1 MHLWLREDGDGVV
14 FRVQVQPRAAKN
26 RIQGLHGETLKLSLT
41 APPVEGAANR
51 LCREFLAQELKVPK
65 NRVNVV
71 GGYKSRRK
79 TIRVENLSGS
89 ELCSR
94 LKIEKFE

>member
-1 MHLWLREDGDGVV
+1 LWLREDGDGVT

-26 RIQGLHGETLKLSLT
+26 RIQGLHGEALKLSLT

-51 LCREFLAQELKVPK
+51 LCREFLARVLKVPK
-65 NRVNVV
+65 NRVEVV
-71 GGYKSRRK
+71 GGHKSRRK
-79 TIRVENLSGS
+79 TVRVEGLTGD

-94 LKIEKFE
+94 FEIE

>member
-1 MHLWLREDGDGVV
+1 MRLWLREDDGGVV

-26 RIQGLHGETLKLSLT
+26 RIQGLHGDALKLSLT

-51 LCREFLAQELKVPK
+51 LCREFLARALKVPK
-65 NRVNVV
+65 SRVEVV
-71 GGYKSRRK
+71 GGHKSRHK
-79 TIRVENLSGS
+79 SIRVENLTGD

-94 LKIEKFE
+94 LKLE